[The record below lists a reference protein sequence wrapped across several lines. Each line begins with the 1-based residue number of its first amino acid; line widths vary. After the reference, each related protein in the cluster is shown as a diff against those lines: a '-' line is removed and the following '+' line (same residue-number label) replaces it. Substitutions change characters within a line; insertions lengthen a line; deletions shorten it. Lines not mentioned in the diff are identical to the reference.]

1 MKKIFILLI
10 ILSLMSCSQ
19 GRNQVLYNEPFD
31 SDHAYYINYYNAN
44 MSNEELKVDSIYKDF
59 GGYNDNIRIFWFK
72 NLKESNLER
81 ERYELYYKNIKFVF
95 EHGDMLYIYCK
106 ENIDN
111 VLYTHF
117 TYGYYKYLSDEEIN
131 DFYKRY
137 IKFIDEEKKSGRL

>member
-19 GRNQVLYNEPFD
+19 GRNQVIYNEPFD

-59 GGYNDNIRIFWFK
+59 GGYNDNVRIFWFK

-81 ERYELYYKNIKFVF
+81 EWYFIRYKDIQFVF
-95 EHGDMLYIYCK
+95 EYGDMLYLYCD
-106 ENIDN
+106 ENQYSLEETLFPN
-111 VLYTHF
+111 SYN
-117 TYGYYKYLSDEEIN
+117 KYLSEDEIR
-131 DFYKRY
+131 DFHKRY
-137 IKFIDEEKKSGRL
+137 QNFVKNEKKFGRL

>member
-1 MKKIFILLI
+1 MKKLITLI
-10 ILSLMSCSQ
+10 IIMCLISCNTSK
-19 GRNQVLYNEPFD
+19 VFYNEPRVE
-31 SDHAYYINYYNAN
+31 DHTYYIELYNR
-44 MSNEELKVDSIYKDF
+44 SVTDELKVDSIYKDF
-59 GGYNDNIRIFWFK
+59 GGYNDNVRIFWFK